1 MSQPS
6 VQLRNQASCATGT
19 GNATVFG
26 PPYLEAR
33 EQEPP
38 FVPRT
43 CSPSLLGLLAK
54 IVRSGGLWCC
64 ELAFFCFFRVAY
76 PKYQPGGNG
85 RQHINYGVLISVPE

>member
-1 MSQPS
+1 MLCLFSVGGRRTVSEPS
-6 VQLRNQASCATGT
+6 IQLTDGASCATEA

-54 IVRSGGLWCC
+54 LLLAQSCVFLSPLDDKQKQCYNGG
-64 ELAFFCFFRVAY
+64 
-76 PKYQPGGNG
+76 Q
-85 RQHINYGVLISVPE
+85 

>member
-6 VQLRNQASCATGT
+6 VQLRNRASIATGA

-54 IVRSGGLWCC
+54 IVRSGGLWYCVIG
-64 ELAFFCFFRVAY
+64 CFVF
-76 PKYQPGGNG
+76 
-85 RQHINYGVLISVPE
+85 L

>member
-1 MSQPS
+1 MLCLFSVGGRRTVSEPS
-6 VQLRNQASCATGT
+6 IQLTDGANCATVA

-54 IVRSGGLWCC
+54 IKCSICSSGHVFGSSAEIVTIRL
-64 ELAFFCFFRVAY
+64 F
-76 PKYQPGGNG
+76 
-85 RQHINYGVLISVPE
+85 

>member
-6 VQLRNQASCATGT
+6 VQLRNRASIATGA

-54 IVRSGGLWCC
+54 MKCSICSYRVGVGGLRAFSIIRSG
-64 ELAFFCFFRVAY
+64 
-76 PKYQPGGNG
+76 
-85 RQHINYGVLISVPE
+85 

>member
-6 VQLRNQASCATGT
+6 VHHRNWASCATGA

-26 PPYLEAR
+26 PPYLKAR

-54 IVRSGGLWCC
+54 IKCSICSYRMCVG
-64 ELAFFCFFRVAY
+64 ELRAFFPTRT
-76 PKYQPGGNG
+76 G
-85 RQHINYGVLISVPE
+85 